1 MNKISKFMIGIILIL
16 TVLSFY
22 LVNEMGTL
30 NNDTEVMN
38 SKLHKQ
44 TKELTRLTDLEKQ
57 NKLFSMD
64 ELEIIQTKEE
74 VSEQNK
80 LFLNAAFNY
89 STEDERS
96 ENMFPFLNDTLKK
109 LFEESHSDHNQAS
122 ELSVKT
128 SIDTEVTYLD
138 ISSSSEVNVL
148 SIVTPRYSSDQLD
161 YAQKI
166 MMFATYQQEKGAWIV
181 TNLEFK
187 EFPK

>member
-1 MNKISKFMIGIILIL
+1 
-16 TVLSFY
+16 
-22 LVNEMGTL
+22 
-30 NNDTEVMN
+30 
-38 SKLHKQ
+38 
-44 TKELTRLTDLEKQ
+44 
-57 NKLFSMD
+57 
-64 ELEIIQTKEE
+64 
-74 VSEQNK
+74 
-80 LFLNAAFNY
+80 
-89 STEDERS
+89 
-96 ENMFPFLNDTLKK
+96 MFPFLNDTLKK

-122 ELSVKT
+122 ELSVQT

-181 TNLEFK
+181 TKLEFK